1 LIALEKPAVKWQVFF
16 DLIMKG
22 RIIPYLLGGGI
33 PLITELPDRSAFEC
47 IEQKKNIENLST
59 IYGTREIFG
68 LSGCRF
74 AIHSFPK
81 AHVYFLQISIS

>member
-47 IEQKKNIENLST
+47 IEQKR
-59 IYGTREIFG
+59 Y
-68 LSGCRF
+68 
-74 AIHSFPK
+74 
-81 AHVYFLQISIS
+81 